1 MLELGACANTA
12 QAPPASMPDLTKLL
26 ADHGSLLVLDAASTR
41 VQVGLLCAA
50 RPACWRRTD
59 DEAGT
64 GIFTGTAAVLADAG
78 LKPDD
83 IDAFVFCEG
92 PGSMLGT
99 RTVAMALRTWSVLRP
114 RPAYAYQSLA
124 LAGRGAWTQTPRNFT
139 VIADAR
145 RETWHVQ
152 TVGADGTLPPLL
164 RTAAAELPAGELLT
178 PENFRAWAQP
188 PRPVSVCG
196 YDLARIFPSLGDGD
210 YFRAVTAPDAFQH
223 EAPEYK
229 KWSAQVHSA
238 VTAPPPRR
246 R

>member
-1 MLELGACANTA
+1 MA
-12 QAPPASMPDLTKLL
+12 QTVVEMATLPQLL
-26 ADHGSLLVLDAASTR
+26 ANHGHLLLLDAASTR
-41 VQVGLLCAA
+41 VQVGLLRTA
-50 RPACWRRTD
+50 RPACWHTTAA
-59 DEAGT
+59 EAGT
-64 GIFTGTAAVLADAG
+64 GIFTGTAAVLADAR

-124 LAGRGAWTQTPRNFT
+124 LAGRFAWTQASRNFA

-152 TVGADGTLPPLL
+152 TVGADGTLPSLQ
-164 RTAAAELPAGELLT
+164 RTAAGELPAGELLT

-196 YDLARIFPSLGDGD
+196 YDLARIFPSLADGD
-210 YFRAVTAPDAFQH
+210 YFRAVAAPDAFQH
-223 EAPEYK
+223 EAPEFK

-238 VTAPPPRR
+238 ATAPPLRR
-246 R
+246 Q